1 MLYEN
6 RKQEKIYCGTDD
18 DPMYNYAVSTENIGS
33 RGRFTARDSARS
45 KRAGMNAHLAKPLD
59 VNKLIDTL
67 KKCLAEN
74 SELKLREDL

>member
-1 MLYEN
+1 MK
-6 RKQEKIYCGTDD
+6 RRDSWSVPII
-18 DPMYNYAVSTENIGS
+18 AVSANAFIEDILN
-33 RGRFTARDSARS
+33 S
-45 KRAGMNAHLAKPLD
+45 KQAGMNAHLAKPLD